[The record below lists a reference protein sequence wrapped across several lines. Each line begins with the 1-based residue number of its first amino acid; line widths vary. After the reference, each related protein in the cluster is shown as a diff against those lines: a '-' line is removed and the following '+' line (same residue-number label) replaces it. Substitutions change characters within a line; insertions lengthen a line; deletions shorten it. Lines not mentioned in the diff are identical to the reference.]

1 MGTCEM
7 NIIEKI
13 EKYLNI
19 KLFPYQKQL
28 LEWIWNDGGKIYL
41 TNSHLINRYTSLYD
55 IYGAYLR
62 EEIKKEKNNIV
73 VVNKTKVKN

>member
-41 TNSHLINRYTSLYD
+41 TNPHLINRYASLYD